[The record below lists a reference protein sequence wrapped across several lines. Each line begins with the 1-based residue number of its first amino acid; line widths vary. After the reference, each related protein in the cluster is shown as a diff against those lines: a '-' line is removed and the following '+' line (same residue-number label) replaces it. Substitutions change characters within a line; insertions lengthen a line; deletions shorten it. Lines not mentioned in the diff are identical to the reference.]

1 MPVDPARGGNVD
13 TGLKGKTVL
22 ITGASRNMGRVAALA
37 FAREGANLALCTS
50 SKMKELGAVAEE
62 ARAFGV
68 SVVAEQCDV
77 TDGAAVAAFVGK
89 TRDKLGGVD
98 VAINIAGFRNEAK
111 FLEGSLEEWT
121 RNIEV
126 NLNGP
131 FHVCRNVIPLM
142 IERRWGRI
150 INLSGVAPYLG
161 GGAAK
166 SMVKLGIVGLT
177 RGLAREFAPHN
188 ITANCIGP
196 GSIAREREAHE
207 TEKSLNPIQPI
218 RRKGRAEEVTAL
230 MVHLAS
236 EHAGFITGQ
245 CYLVNGGAYFS

>member
-1 MPVDPARGGNVD
+1 MD
-13 TGLKGKTVL
+13 TGLKGKTAL

-50 SKMKELGAVAEE
+50 KKMTELRAVAEE
-62 ARAFGV
+62 ARALGV

-77 TDGAAVAAFVGK
+77 TDGAAVAAFVRK

-98 VAINIAGFRNEAK
+98 VAVNIAGFRNEAK
-111 FLEGSLEEWT
+111 FLEGSLEAWT

-131 FHVCRNVIPLM
+131 FNVCRNVIPLM

-166 SMVKLGIVGLT
+166 GMVKLGIVGFT
-177 RGLAREFAPHN
+177 RGLAREFAGHN

-196 GSIAREREAHE
+196 GTIGRSERDAHESERE
-207 TEKSLNPIQPI
+207 LRPWQPI
-218 RRKGRAEEVTAL
+218 RRKGRPEEVTSL
-230 MVHLAS
+230 MLHLAS
-236 EHAGFITGQ
+236 ENAGYITGQ
-245 CYLVNGGAYFS
+245 CYLVNGGAYFL

>member
-1 MPVDPARGGNVD
+1 MD

-37 FAREGANLALCTS
+37 FAREGANLAICTS
-50 SKMKELGAVAEE
+50 ARMKELGKVAEE
-62 ARAFGV
+62 TRALGV
-68 SVVAEQCDV
+68 GVVAEQCDV
-77 TDGAAVAAFVGK
+77 TDGAAVAAFVKK

-98 VAINIAGFRNEAK
+98 VAVNIAGYRNEAK
-111 FLEGSLEEWT
+111 FLEGSFEEWT

-131 FHVCRNVIPLM
+131 FNICRNVIPLM

-166 SMVKLGIVGLT
+166 AMVKLGIVGFT
-177 RGLAREFAPHN
+177 RGLAREFAGHN

-196 GSIAREREAHE
+196 GSIDRERDAHE
-207 TEKSLNPIQPI
+207 RERSINPIQPI
-218 RRKGRAEEVTAL
+218 RRKGRPEEVTGL
-230 MVHLAS
+230 MLHLAS
-236 EHAGFITGQ
+236 ENASFITGQ

>member
-1 MPVDPARGGNVD
+1 VD

-37 FAREGANLALCTS
+37 FAREGANLAICTS
-50 SKMKELGAVAEE
+50 ARMKELGKVAEE
-62 ARAFGV
+62 TRALGV
-68 SVVAEQCDV
+68 GVVAEQCDV
-77 TDGAAVAAFVGK
+77 TDGAAVAAFIKK
-89 TRDKLGGVD
+89 TRDKLGGVE
-98 VAINIAGFRNEAK
+98 VAVNIAGYRNEAK
-111 FLEGSLEEWT
+111 FLEGSFEEWT

-131 FHVCRNVIPLM
+131 FNICRNVIPLM

-166 SMVKLGIVGLT
+166 AMVKLGIVGFT
-177 RGLAREFAPHN
+177 RGLAREFAGHN

-196 GSIAREREAHE
+196 GSIDRERDAHE
-207 TEKSLNPIQPI
+207 RKRSINPIQPI
-218 RRKGRAEEVTAL
+218 RRKGRPEEVTGL
-230 MVHLAS
+230 MLHLAS
-236 EHAGFITGQ
+236 ENASFITGQ